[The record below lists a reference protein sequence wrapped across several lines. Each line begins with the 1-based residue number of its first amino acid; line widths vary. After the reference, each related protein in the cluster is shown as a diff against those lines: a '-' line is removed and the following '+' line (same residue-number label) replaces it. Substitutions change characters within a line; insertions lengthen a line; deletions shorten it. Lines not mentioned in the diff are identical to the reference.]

1 MKRIW
6 LVLGLA
12 LLWGAGGDVSA
23 QQKREPASPQ
33 VSAHLQRAPLR
44 DALDSLFKS
53 TKYDLVV
60 YSTVKNVPISLDIK
74 NAEFDDALKLLIEQ
88 AAAVQPGLFYTRQG
102 NTYTVQ
108 VRPADQSKPVVPPRL
123 AKIPIEFQNAEEIL
137 KQLERLGT
145 ARALDALQAVPR
157 DNSLLAR
164 GSDEQIRELEAAVRL
179 LDVPTQMLSIRVGVT
194 GPGVHGKPFQLS
206 SVIRTVNGLEVV
218 VDEQTTSEGAMSRL
232 RVQVRPLI
240 QGDGEILTESDWDLS
255 IPVAGGAKGPIRLV
269 KRLTT
274 TARLHSGR
282 GITVGEV
289 DLAPYGGTG
298 TVRLWL
304 RGEILPASFA
314 ARVTTRFGEELGFAQ
329 LFEGKPYIMAQEFA
343 LELGGELRRN
353 AAGGYEI
360 RLGDSK
366 ELTILPP
373 AERPTQAGPF
383 RLSRDGQV
391 ISQNLVWVADDR
403 VAKRLEPGGDPMI
416 PLDDV
421 ARWLGGRLRYDSA
434 SDRYVIEG
442 GSRLQSLRFPRRDA
456 SNR

>member
-1 MKRIW
+1 MKRTW

-12 LLWGAGGDVSA
+12 LLLGAGGHASA
-23 QQKREPASPQ
+23 QQQPESPR
-33 VSAHLQRAPLR
+33 VSAHLQQVRLR
-44 DALDSLFKS
+44 DALNTLFSS

-60 YSTVKNVPISLDIK
+60 YATVKNVPVSLDIK
-74 NAEFDDALKLLIEQ
+74 NAEFEDALKLLIEQ
-88 AAAVQPGLFYTRQG
+88 AASAQPGLFYTRQG

-108 VRPADQSKPVVPPRL
+108 VRTAGQPEPVEPPKL
-123 AKIPIEFQNAEEIL
+123 AKIPIQFQNAEEVL

-145 ARALDALQAVPR
+145 TRALDSLQAVPR

-164 GSDEQIRELEAAVRL
+164 GNDQQIQELEAAVRL
-179 LDVPTQMLSIRVGVT
+179 LDIPTQMLSIRVGVT

-206 SVIRTVNGLEVV
+206 SVIRTVNGMEVV
-218 VDEQTTSEGAMSRL
+218 VDEQTTSEGSMSRL

-304 RGEILPASFA
+304 RGEILPSSFA
-314 ARVTTRFGEELGFAQ
+314 ARATTRFGEELGFAQ
-329 LFEGKPYIMAQEFA
+329 MFEGKPYIFVQEFA

-366 ELTILPP
+366 EPTMLPP
-373 AERPTQAGPF
+373 AERPRQPGPF

-391 ISQNLVWVADDR
+391 ISQSLVWVAENR
-403 VAKRLEPGGDPMI
+403 AAMRLDAAGDPMI
-416 PLDDV
+416 PLEDV
-421 ARWLGGRLRYDSA
+421 ARLLGGRVHYDSA

-442 GSRLQSLRFPRRDA
+442 GNRLQSLRFPVRDA